1 MKKMCKTIIPVP
13 GTCRLIVNVTLFYN
27 LMREAHMEGII
38 YDPGKGSNQG
48 TETQVKY
55 REAFRVEYRGMTYR
69 AGGTR
74 AEHWKMK
81 WHFR

>member
-1 MKKMCKTIIPVP
+1 
-13 GTCRLIVNVTLFYN
+13 
-27 LMREAHMEGII
+27 MEGII
-38 YDPGKGSNQG
+38 YDPGKESNQG

-55 REAFRVEYRGMTYR
+55 REAFGAEYRGMTYR

-74 AEHWKMK
+74 AECWEMK